1 MVKEQ
6 ISQSKWGKRKKMKI
20 LNDYIRFRKAEAEN
34 NADEYT
40 EVLDLI
46 TIDKK
51 VLEDY
56 TKYLKKRLTEQF

>member
-1 MVKEQ
+1 
-6 ISQSKWGKRKKMKI
+6 MKI